1 MQVVLRSTL
10 FAILLITIALFTPH
24 PTTHMILLLIGGVV
38 LISSIVLSSIH
49 KQRTSLVL
57 GVLVILILGSLL
69 VYGPNR
75 AYGGLLNGQDS
86 SNREAPEERYMNL
99 ENKIPE
105 RFEIGRTL
113 WSARNGELGLESD
126 ILIFDATGGT
136 YEYTASVYEG
146 ELELCTHSDQRTLV
160 GANDGPT
167 AVLVRIPCGSIEG
180 DVLTVTFT
188 DGENTISE
196 TLVLE

>member
-1 MQVVLRSTL
+1 MHIGLASVV
-10 FAILLITIALFTPH
+10 F
-24 PTTHMILLLIGGVV
+24 G
-38 LISSIVLSSIH
+38 
-49 KQRTSLVL
+49 
-57 GVLVILILGSLL
+57 GVLVAGAFLTHTPIVHTILLGIGSSLL
-69 VYGPNR
+69 VAGTILGWVQKQKYALIVSTVVIIAIGTLLIV
-75 AYGGLLNGQDS
+75 GLNQS
-86 SNREAPEERYMNL
+86 SDGSSAFTSDEAEEPISASP
-99 ENKIPE
+99 KTQIPE
-105 RFEIGRTL
+105 RFEIGRAI